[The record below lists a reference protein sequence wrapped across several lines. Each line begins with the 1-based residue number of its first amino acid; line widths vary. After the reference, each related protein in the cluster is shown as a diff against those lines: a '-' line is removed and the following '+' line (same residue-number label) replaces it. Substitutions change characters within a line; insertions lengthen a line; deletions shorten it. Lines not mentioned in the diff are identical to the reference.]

1 MRLYLVSLSL
11 SLSLFLFVSEYRESS
26 STRSFRPRS
35 LFFFFPF
42 LLVGSGWF
50 FFFNRV
56 FSSGSYGVYR
66 VSYRIFCGI
75 QSQFLRGLRPSSFFF
90 RAAHVSSLSV
100 SSSFTVFFS
109 VLYRVVVV
117 VATDLLRCV
126 LFPAIWWQR
135 GALLRE
141 LRFLFFH
148 FFVLFSPFSSHFVV
162 VVVVVVSVSFSGC
175 AAALPERR
183 FIGQRSDGLR
193 FN

>member
-90 RAAHVSSLSV
+90 SCRPRIFVVRFVQFYGFFFGAVPSCCCCCHGFTEVCALSGH
-100 SSSFTVFFS
+100 
-109 VLYRVVVV
+109 L
-117 VATDLLRCV
+117 VAT
-126 LFPAIWWQR
+126 W
-135 GALLRE
+135 
-141 LRFLFFH
+141 
-148 FFVLFSPFSSHFVV
+148 
-162 VVVVVVSVSFSGC
+162 C
-175 AAALPERR
+175 AVA
-183 FIGQRSDGLR
+183 
-193 FN
+193 

>member
-11 SLSLFLFVSEYRESS
+11 SLSFSSLASTERVHQHEAFVHVLSSSSFLFCWSVPGGSFF
-26 STRSFRPRS
+26 STE
-35 LFFFFPF
+35 FFPPVRMEF
-42 LLVGSGWF
+42 TGFPTEYSAGSNHNF
-50 FFFNRV
+50 YEVSDRV
-56 FSSGSYGVYR
+56 
-66 VSYRIFCGI
+66 
-75 QSQFLRGLRPSSFFF
+75 LFFF

-100 SSSFTVFFS
+100 SSSFTGFFS

-148 FFVLFSPFSSHFVV
+148 FFCSFFSFFFSFFF

>member
-1 MRLYLVSLSL
+1 MV
-11 SLSLFLFVSEYRESS
+11 
-26 STRSFRPRS
+26 
-35 LFFFFPF
+35 LFFSTEFFPPVRMEF
-42 LLVGSGWF
+42 TGFPTEYSAGSNHNF
-50 FFFNRV
+50 YEVSDRV
-56 FSSGSYGVYR
+56 
-66 VSYRIFCGI
+66 
-75 QSQFLRGLRPSSFFF
+75 LFFF

-100 SSSFTVFFS
+100 SSSFTGFFS
-109 VLYRVVVV
+109 VLYRVVVVV

-148 FFVLFSPFSSHFVV
+148 FFCSFFSFFFSFFF
-162 VVVVVVSVSFSGC
+162 VVVVVSVSFSGC